1 MTATSQRGMSRQPGR
16 WLGLALTI
24 VAACTFA
31 SGPIWAQSGYAT
43 QAKQAILIDANDG
56 SVLFQHNA
64 DERMHP
70 ASMSKLMTL
79 VMVFRALKSG
89 QLKMDDEFVMSV
101 NAWRTGGA
109 PSGTSAMF
117 VPVNEKVTVSELLQG
132 IIVQSGNDASI
143 CVAENIAG
151 TEEAFAE
158 QMTRFGR
165 EIGLK
170 STTFKNSTGLY
181 HPEHLTTARDLA
193 RLAQYVINEFPEYY
207 PMFAQPD
214 FRYRR
219 HRFVNRNPLL
229 NMDLGVDGLKTGYIK
244 EGGYGMVASAKQGER
259 RLIAV
264 VNGLPTA
271 AKRREEAARLLEWGF
286 RNFTEF
292 RLFDEGEIVGR
303 ARVWGGDQFYL
314 PLTGA
319 EGGVQVLLPRSA
331 ANQRLKAEIIY
342 NSPLK
347 PPIRKG
353 DPVAK
358 LRVTT
363 AMNTMSEVPLYAAED
378 VDRAGPMRRGL
389 DTLAYMAFRW
399 IP

>member
-1 MTATSQRGMSRQPGR
+1 MISPALRSKSRCP
-16 WLGLALTI
+16 LGWTGIALSI
-24 VAACTFA
+24 VAACIFA
-31 SGPIWAQSGYAT
+31 GAPAWAQGYST
-43 QAKQAILIDANDG
+43 EAKQAILIDANDG

-64 DERMHP
+64 DELMHP

-79 VMVFRALKSG
+79 VMMFKALKSG
-89 QLKMDDEFVMSV
+89 QLKMDDEFIMSV

-109 PSGTSAMF
+109 PSGSSAMF
-117 VPVNEKVTVSELLQG
+117 VPVNEKVTVSDLLQG
-132 IIVQSGNDASI
+132 IIVQSGNDAAI
-143 CVAENIAG
+143 CVAENMAG

-158 QMTRFGR
+158 RMTQFGR
-165 EIGLK
+165 EIGLT
-170 STTFKNSTGLY
+170 STTFKNSTGLH

-193 RLAQYVINEFPEYY
+193 RLAQHVIKEYPEFY

-219 HRFVNRNPLL
+219 YRFVNRNPLL
-229 NMDLGVDGLKTGYIK
+229 SMDLGVDGLKTGYIK
-244 EGGYGMVASAKQGER
+244 EGGYGIVASAKQGER
-259 RLIAV
+259 RLIVV

-286 RNFTEF
+286 RGFTEF
-292 RLFDEGEIVGR
+292 RLFDEGEVVGR

-314 PLTGA
+314 PLTGDD
-319 EGGVQVLLPRSA
+319 GGVSVLLPRAA

-353 DPVAK
+353 EPVAK
-358 LRVTT
+358 LRVTS
-363 AMNTMSEVPLYAAED
+363 ALNTTSEVPLYAAED
-378 VDRAGPMRRGL
+378 VDAAGTMRRGL

>member
-1 MTATSQRGMSRQPGR
+1 MTAPAPKISACRLGR
-16 WLGLALTI
+16 WLRIALAVI
-24 VAACTFA
+24 AAFTFA
-31 SGPIWAQSGYAT
+31 SGSAWAQGGFTT
-43 QAKQAILIDANDG
+43 QAAQAFLMDADTDA
-56 SVLFQHNA
+56 VLFQHNA
-64 DERMHP
+64 DELMHP

-79 VMVFRALKSG
+79 VMMFKALKSG

-117 VPVNEKVTVSELLQG
+117 VPVNEKVTVSDLLQG

-143 CVAENIAG
+143 CVAENLAG
-151 TEEAFAE
+151 TEEAFAAL
-158 QMTRFGR
+158 MTQRAR
-165 EIGLK
+165 EIGLE
-170 STTFKNSTGLY
+170 STTFKNSTGLH

-193 RLAQYVINEFPEYY
+193 RLAQHVIKEYPEFY

-219 HRFVNRNPLL
+219 YRFVNRNPLL
-229 NMDLGVDGLKTGYIK
+229 NADLGVDGLKTGYTK
-244 EGGYGMVASAKQGER
+244 ESGYGIVASAKQGDR

-286 RNFTEF
+286 RGFSEF
-292 RLFDEGEIVGR
+292 RLFDEGEVVGR

-314 PLTGA
+314 PLTGD
-319 EGGVQVLLPRSA
+319 GSGVNVLLPRA
-331 ANQRLKAEIIY
+331 VANQRLKAEIVY
-342 NSPLK
+342 DSPLK

-353 DPVAK
+353 EPVAT
-358 LRVTT
+358 LRVTSVL
-363 AMNTMSEVPLYAAED
+363 NTTSEVPLYAAED
-378 VDRAGPMRRGL
+378 VAAAGTMRRGL

>member
-1 MTATSQRGMSRQPGR
+1 MTERLPQMRSQIGAR
-16 WLGLALTI
+16 WLQLVLAV
-24 VAACTFA
+24 VAVCTFGI
-31 SGPIWAQSGYAT
+31 GPAWAQAGYST
-43 QAKQAILIDANDG
+43 EAKQAILIDADTNA
-56 SVLFQHNA
+56 VLFEHNA
-64 DERMHP
+64 DQPMHP

-79 VMVFRALKSG
+79 VMAYKALKSG
-89 QLKMDDEFVMSV
+89 QLRLEDEIQMSV
-101 NAWRTGGA
+101 NAWRNGGA

-117 VPVNEKVTVSELLQG
+117 VPVGEKVTVNELLQG

-143 CVAENIAG
+143 ALAEALAG
-151 TEEAFAE
+151 TEQAFA
-158 QMTRFGR
+158 QLMTLHAR

-170 STTFKNSTGLY
+170 SSTFKNSTGL
-181 HPEHLTTARDLA
+181 HDPEHLTTARDLA
-193 RLAQYVINEFPEYY
+193 KLAQHVIKEFPEFY

-229 NMDLGVDGLKTGYIK
+229 NMDIGADGLKTGYT
-244 EGGYGMVASAKQGER
+244 EESGYGIVASAKQDGR

-271 AKRREEAARLLEWGF
+271 AKRRDEAARLLQWGF
-286 RNFTEF
+286 RSFSEF

-314 PLTGA
+314 PLTG
-319 EGGVQVLLPRSA
+319 EDGGVSVWLPRA
-331 ANQRLKAEIIY
+331 VANQRLKAEIVY
-342 NSPLK
+342 KSPLK
-347 PPIRKG
+347 PPIKKG
-353 DPVAK
+353 EPVAK
-358 LRVTT
+358 LRVTS
-363 AMNTMSEVPLYAAED
+363 AMNTTSEVPLYAAED
-378 VDRAGPMRRGL
+378 VAAAGIMRRGL